1 MRDKPK
7 ATEGEV
13 ITVDGDK
20 EFQQT
25 AGIYL
30 PEDGDIELKLR
41 DMDDG
46 ESLTFEGVAG
56 GMVHPIIATEVKEDG
71 TTVSNFIALR

>member
-41 DMDDG
+41 DM
-46 ESLTFEGVAG
+46 ERWRVL
-56 GMVHPIIATEVKEDG
+56 
-71 TTVSNFIALR
+71 NL